1 MNDFRRPD
9 FRRIG
14 IWQTAFLGD
23 VVLTLP
29 LLQALKTRFP
39 EAGLHLFVRA
49 GVEGLFQA
57 QRELASVRPF
67 AKRGAQRG
75 LLAAPRLG
83 RELSREGF
91 DLWISPHTSLRSAL
105 VARSVGAPVRIGYAG
120 PWYNRLAYTHL
131 VDRRFDALHEV
142 ERLMQLALPLG
153 IEAVAPKPRLD
164 LPPEALSRAEAIF
177 SALPKGPVLGLH
189 PGSTWPTKC
198 WPEEHFAEVA
208 RRALA
213 AGAVV
218 LLFAGP
224 GEEGLAGR
232 IASAAGHTSGRV
244 INLAGQLDIPA
255 LAAALGRLD
264 ACLTND
270 SGPMHLAWVQDTPLV
285 ALFGPT
291 TRQLGFFPRGENSR
305 VLESA
310 LDCRPCGLHGHKA
323 CPLKHHQCMR
333 DITPDRVWDVLK
345 GMLGI
350 EAAASG
356 ARGSTP
362 GPRFG

>member
-1 MNDFRRPD
+1 MKDFPRPGLSGQE

-23 VVLTLP
+23 AVLTLP
-29 LLQALKTRFP
+29 LIQALKARFP
-39 EAGLHLFVRA
+39 AAELHLFVRA
-49 GVEGLFQA
+49 GVESLFSA

-67 AKRGAQRG
+67 AKRGAQKG
-75 LLAAPRLG
+75 VLAACRLG
-83 RELSREGF
+83 RELAREGF

-105 VARSVGAPVRIGYAG
+105 VAKSVGAGMRIGYSR
-120 PWYNRLAYTHL
+120 PCWNHLAYTHL
-131 VDRRFDALHEV
+131 VDRRFDELHEV

-153 IEAVAPKPRLD
+153 LEPVAPAPRLD
-164 LPPEALSRAEAIF
+164 LPPEASARAGAVF
-177 SALPKGPVLGLH
+177 AALPQGPVLGLH

-198 WPEEHFAEVA
+198 WPEEYFADIA

-224 GEEGLAGR
+224 GEEALAAR
-232 IASAAGHTSGRV
+232 IATAAQSGDNTSGRLV
-244 INLAGQLDIPA
+244 NLAGQLDIPA
-255 LAAALGRLD
+255 LAACLGRLD

-291 TRQLGFFPRGENSR
+291 VRQLGFFPRGRNSR
-305 VLESA
+305 VLEMS

-323 CPLKHHQCMR
+323 CPQKHHACMR

-345 GMLGI
+345 GMLGVQ
-350 EAAASG
+350 
-356 ARGSTP
+356 
-362 GPRFG
+362 

>member
-1 MNDFRRPD
+1 MKA

-23 VVLTLP
+23 AVLTLP
-29 LLQALKTRFP
+29 LIQDVKARFP
-39 EAGLHLFVRA
+39 EAEVHLFVRA
-49 GVEGLFQA
+49 GVEGLFSA
-57 QRELASVRPF
+57 QRELTSVRPF
-67 AKRGAQRG
+67 AKRGAQKG
-75 LLAAPRLG
+75 LCAATSLG
-83 RELSREGF
+83 RELAREGF

-105 VARSVGAPVRIGYAG
+105 VAKSVGARVRIGYSR
-120 PWYNRLAYTHL
+120 PWWNHLAYTHL
-131 VDRRFDALHEV
+131 VDRRFDQLHEI
-142 ERLMQLALPLG
+142 ERLMQLALPLAS
-153 IEAVAPKPRLD
+153 ESVAPAESVPPVAPKPRLD
-164 LPPEALSRAEAIF
+164 LPPQAVSRAAEIYA
-177 SALPKGPVLGLH
+177 ALPTDAAPGTKPRPILGIH

-198 WPEEHFAEVA
+198 WPEDYFADIA

-224 GEEGLAGR
+224 GEEALAGR
-232 IASAAGHTSGRV
+232 IARAAQDSTGRLK
-244 INLAGQLDIPA
+244 NLAGQLDIPA

-305 VLESA
+305 VLEQSM
-310 LDCRPCGLHGHKA
+310 DCRPCGLHGHKA
-323 CPLKHHQCMR
+323 CPQKHHQCMR

-350 EAAASG
+350 
-356 ARGSTP
+356 
-362 GPRFG
+362 

>member
-1 MNDFRRPD
+1 MNG

-23 VVLTLP
+23 AILSLP
-29 LLQALKTRFP
+29 LLQAVKARFP
-39 EAGLHLFVRA
+39 EAELHLFVRA
-49 GVEGLFQA
+49 GVEGLFSV

-67 AKRGAQRG
+67 AKRGAQKG
-75 LLAAPRLG
+75 VLAANGLG
-83 RELSREGF
+83 RELAREGF

-105 VARSVGAPVRIGYAG
+105 VARCAGASVRIGYSR
-120 PWYNRLAYTHL
+120 PWWNRLAYTHL
-131 VDRRFDALHEV
+131 VDRRFDELQEV
-142 ERLMQLALPLG
+142 ERLMQLVLPLG
-153 IEAVAPKPRLD
+153 MEATAPKPRLD
-164 LPPEALSRAEAIF
+164 LPPKAIARAAEIF
-177 SALPKGPVLGLH
+177 SALPLGRKLGLH

-198 WPEEHFAEVA
+198 WPEEHFADIA

-224 GEEGLAGR
+224 GEEGLAAR
-232 IASAAGHTSGRV
+232 IAAAAGHEAGGASGRLV
-244 INLAGQLDIPA
+244 NLAGQLDIPA
-255 LAAALGRLD
+255 LAACLGRLD

-270 SGPMHLAWVQDTPLV
+270 SGPMHLAWVQDTPLC

-305 VLESA
+305 VLEQSM
-310 LDCRPCGLHGHKA
+310 DCRPCGLHGHNA
-323 CPLKHHQCMR
+323 CPQKHHACMR

-345 GMLGI
+345 GMLG
-350 EAAASG
+350 A
-356 ARGSTP
+356 
-362 GPRFG
+362 

>member
-1 MNDFRRPD
+1 MNDFK
-9 FRRIG
+9 RIG

-23 VVLTLP
+23 AVLTLP
-29 LLQALKTRFP
+29 LIQAVQARFP
-39 EAGLHLFVRA
+39 KAEAHLFVRA
-49 GVEGLFQA
+49 GVEGLFCS

-67 AKRGAQRG
+67 AKRGAQKG
-75 LLAAPRLG
+75 PLAAVGLG
-83 RELSREGF
+83 RELAREGF
-91 DLWISPHTSLRSAL
+91 DLWISPHASLRSAL
-105 VARSVGAPVRIGYAG
+105 VAKSVGARVRIGYSR
-120 PWYNRLAYTHL
+120 PWWNQLAYTHL
-131 VDRRFDALHEV
+131 VDRCFDELHEI

-153 IEAVAPKPRLD
+153 ISPEAPKPRLD
-164 LPPEALSRAEAIF
+164 LPPEAVSRAAEIF
-177 SALPKGPVLGLH
+177 SSLPTGPASSPVTGSRPGPNHAPVLGIH

-224 GEEGLAGR
+224 GEEGLAAR
-232 IASAAGHTSGRV
+232 ISRSVGATAGETSGRL

-305 VLESA
+305 VLEQS
-310 LDCRPCGLHGHKA
+310 LDCRPCGLHGHRA
-323 CPLKHHQCMR
+323 CPQKHHACMR
-333 DITPDRVWDVLK
+333 DITPDRVWDVLR
-345 GMLGI
+345 GMLGV
-350 EAAASG
+350 
-356 ARGSTP
+356 
-362 GPRFG
+362 